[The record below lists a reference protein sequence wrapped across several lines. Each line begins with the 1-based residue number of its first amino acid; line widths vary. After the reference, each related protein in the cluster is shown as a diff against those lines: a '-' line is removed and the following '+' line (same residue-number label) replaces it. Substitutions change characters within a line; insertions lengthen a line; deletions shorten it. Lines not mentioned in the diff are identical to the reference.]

1 MECYWQSTT
10 DRWKLKWPLGVNKSK
25 SSEFG
30 SIKGR
35 EGGGG
40 ESAFMWE
47 PTSIGHSGPCGLSAF
62 LPGELTLG
70 QSSTRTSPLPGQ
82 EEKSILSSPTW
93 LTQYFSGSQNKISTG
108 LLFLVSSS
116 MTPVSIISKE
126 REMFSGHLWVSG
138 GLGWERSA

>member
-40 ESAFMWE
+40 LRLCESQQA
-47 PTSIGHSGPCGLSAF
+47 SGTPDPAVCQRSSQVSSHWASRAPAPPHFLARMKRASSALPLDSHNIF
-62 LPGELTLG
+62 LVVKTKLTLVCC
-70 QSSTRTSPLPGQ
+70 
-82 EEKSILSSPTW
+82 
-93 LTQYFSGSQNKISTG
+93 FS
-108 LLFLVSSS
+108 VSSS
-116 MTPVSIISKE
+116 MTPVSIISEE